1 MPSGT
6 VKWFNEEKGYGFIKS
21 DDGGPDVFVHITAV
35 RDSGL
40 PGLIEGQEVNYELSE
55 TRPGKTSAI
64 QIEITGDAPPRP
76 ERRGPPRGDRGG
88 ERGGGF
94 ARDRGDRG
102 GFDRDRGD
110 RGERGGYDRDRG
122 DRGDRG
128 GFDRGERRGPPRR
141 G

>member
-6 VKWFNEEKGYGFIKS
+6 VTWFNDEKGYGFIKS

-40 PGLIEGQEVNYELSE
+40 DGLIEGQEVNYELSE
-55 TRPGKTSAI
+55 TRPGKTSAV
-64 QIEITGDAPPRP
+64 QIEVTGDAPPRP

-88 ERGGGF
+88 DRGGFG
-94 ARDRGDRG
+94 RGDRG

-110 RGERGGYDRDRG
+110 R
-122 DRGDRG
+122 DRG
-128 GFDRGERRGPPRR
+128 GFDRDRGERRGPPRR